1 MLKSKLNLK
10 VTALSFCAYLLAT
23 TAFVSFNTSIAFS
36 QDNSVNAE
44 TPADNTN
51 INQRDRSSQELTA
64 DQAGQHLSDRD
75 IMQKIRKSV
84 VADKSLSTYAHN
96 IKIIA
101 TKGTVT
107 LKGPVRSDDEKQNI
121 IQKATDIAGEN
132 NVVDQI
138 SIKPKSNQ

>member
-1 MLKSKLNLK
+1 MSKSNLNLK
-10 VTALSFCAYLLAT
+10 ITALSFCTYLLAT
-23 TAFVSFNTSIAFS
+23 IAFVGFNTYPAFS
-36 QDNSVNAE
+36 QDNSVNAD

-51 INQRDRSSQELTA
+51 VNKRDRSSQELTA

-84 VADKSLSTYAHN
+84 VADKSLSTYGHN

-101 TKGTVT
+101 TKGMVT

-121 IQKATDIAGEN
+121 IQKAADVAGEN

-138 SIKPKSNQ
+138 SVKPQSNQ